1 MHIGT
6 ILSRGVSEVIDEK
19 NLASRLQKGDK
30 LTVKLGIDPTTP
42 DLHLGHSVV
51 LKKLAEFQK
60 LGHKCV
66 LVIGDF
72 TALVGDPSGRDT
84 QRPLLTEKEISKNWE
99 SYTTQTSK
107 IFDFKKAE
115 VVHNSSWFKKMNLQ
129 DLFELA
135 SKATLNQIIE
145 RKEFQVRLHEE
156 GTITYLEMLYP
167 LLQAYDSVMLK
178 ADVELGGN
186 DQKFNL
192 LMGRQIQKRFGQK
205 EQDILMTPL
214 LIGLDGKNKMS
225 KSLGNYIG
233 LTEEPQVMY
242 GKVMS
247 LPDTLIETY
256 FELVTD
262 LEDKEISQLLQKGP
276 FEAKKG
282 LAWEIVKIYHDPN
295 QADLARTEFDSV
307 FSQKNLPSILPGVAI
322 ANKPITYTTLASL
335 AFGTS
340 MSESRR
346 LIGQKAFSID
356 GKTVT
361 NSEETISPEVGTV
374 LKLGKQRFAKI
385 EGEEYK

>member
-1 MHIGT
+1 MT
-6 ILSRGVSEVIDEK
+6 RGVSEVIEEN
-19 NLASRLQKGDK
+19 NLKKALESPKL

-42 DLHLGHSVV
+42 NLHLGHSVV
-51 LKKLAEFQK
+51 LNKLAQFQK

-84 QRPLLTEKEISKNWE
+84 QRPVLTEKEIAKNWQA
-99 SYTTQTSK
+99 YTAQAAK
-107 IFDFKKAE
+107 VFDFSQAT
-115 VVHNSSWFKKMNLQ
+115 VVRNSTWFKKMNLQ

-135 SKATLNQIIE
+135 SKATLNQIME
-145 RKEFQVRLHEE
+145 RKEFQNRVKEASSV
-156 GTITYLEMLYP
+156 TYLEMLYP

-205 EQDILMTPL
+205 EQNILMTPL

-233 LTEEPQVMY
+233 LTEEPEEMY

-247 LPDTLIETY
+247 IPDSLIDTY
-256 FELVTD
+256 FELCTSLSD
-262 LEDKEISQLLQKGP
+262 SEIAFLVKKGP
-276 FEAKKG
+276 YEAKKA

-295 QADLARTEFDSV
+295 KADLAQNEFESV
-307 FSQKNLPSILPGVAI
+307 FSQKNLPAAMPTISTGSEPVS
-322 ANKPITYTTLASL
+322 YTSLAST

-340 MSESRR
+340 MSQSRR
-346 LIGQKAFSID
+346 LILQKAFSVD

-361 NSEETISPEVGTV
+361 DPEEKTSPEGGIV
-374 LKLGKQRFAKI
+374 LKLGKHRFVKV
-385 EGEEYK
+385 EVN